1 MAAVMAVVW
10 HIKKNLNGNHLLIS
24 TGESRKSKCIFIKCQ
39 DMSPKSLSASEHI
52 HTFNRT
58 SPTHCV
64 YAYFGILFERKYIL
78 QIFVLRYELYA
89 YEESRYE

>member
-1 MAAVMAVVW
+1 
-10 HIKKNLNGNHLLIS
+10 
-24 TGESRKSKCIFIKCQ
+24 
-39 DMSPKSLSASEHI
+39 MSPKSLSASEHI

-89 YEESRYE
+89 YEESRYEWLDLLQYVRTGDFNFLSFCTI